1 MGKTV
6 ILITHKLQEVLEI
19 SHRVSVMRNGKLVG
33 TLKIED
39 ATEQLLAEMMVG
51 REVIFDQLNRSN
63 NSQGKHY

>member
-1 MGKTV
+1 MNWGKQYFNYPQT
-6 ILITHKLQEVLEI
+6 TRVLEI

-51 REVIFDQLNRSN
+51 RGNF
-63 NSQGKHY
+63 